1 MTFINFEKLASVPYM
16 KDYSVNP
23 EFQSMVNKWINIW
36 SAQSELSLEHAAL
49 IRAVECTNGC
59 VQYAYRDGEDFA
71 LDIDKTRVC
80 MKISMTIMNTKRIE
94 CPDGSVIEI
103 DPTIHDLL
111 DEVREIYI
119 SGFKRSN
126 DEKLMEFYAQS
137 VAQFYVIGED
147 KLNEALC
154 FVKNNYENIFTPY
167 FLERGRQYIF
177 KYLNAIEEV
186 PFVDHSELMSI
197 KIL

>member
-1 MTFINFEKLASVPYM
+1 MTFINFEKLATVPYM

-23 EFQSMVNKWINIW
+23 EFQSMVNKWIDIW
-36 SAQSELSLEHAAL
+36 SKQTDLSLEHAAL

-59 VQYAYRDGEDFA
+59 VQYAYRDSDSDA
-71 LDIDKTRVC
+71 LDIEQTRIC
-80 MKISMTIMNTKRIE
+80 MKISMHMMNTKRIE

-103 DPTIHDLL
+103 DPVIHNIL
-111 DEVREIYI
+111 DDVREIYI
-119 SGFKRSN
+119 SGFKKNN

-137 VAQFYVIGED
+137 VAQFYVIGKD
-147 KLNEALC
+147 KLDAALA
-154 FVKNNYENIFTPY
+154 FVRDNFENIFTPY
-167 FLERGRQYIF
+167 FLERGRQYIY

-186 PFVDHSELMSI
+186 PTVDHIELLTM